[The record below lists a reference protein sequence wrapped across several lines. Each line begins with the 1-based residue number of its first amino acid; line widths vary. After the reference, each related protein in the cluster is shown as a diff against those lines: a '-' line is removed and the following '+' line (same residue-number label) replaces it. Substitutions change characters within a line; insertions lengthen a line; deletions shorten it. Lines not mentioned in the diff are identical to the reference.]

1 MGGGAPVTT
10 GIPIIP
16 VVNEQPGVDSSSD
29 NTSIILIAVLVPLFV
44 ILAICGVLAFLL
56 LKRKKKAKPDIF
68 SLELVSANGSY
79 EASGPPPTTL
89 DE

>member
-10 GIPIIP
+10 GISIIP
-16 VVNEQPGVDSSSD
+16 VVEQPGVDSSSD